1 VELKPYQQQVINDLD
16 KFLEYLNTFQDS
28 AKAFNQF
35 WEDKVGKYQ
44 ANLDGSYSGMR
55 PYKNNIPGATHIAI
69 KVPTAG
75 GKTFIACNA
84 LHSIFKSFDVTRPK
98 AVVWLVPWSNL
109 LQQTAGHLSNPTH
122 PYREKLN
129 ALFGNRVEVFEKEE
143 LLQGA
148 GFNPTSAKEQLNIFV
163 FNFSS
168 IRINSTKKDD
178 RKVYEQ
184 NGALEQFRGFVDK
197 DLVIDDTDET
207 ALINVIRSLNP
218 VVVVDESHNAESVL
232 SVEMLNN
239 LNPSVVLDLTATP
252 KENSNIISF
261 VNAMALK
268 KEHMVKLPV
277 IVYNHHKKE
286 EVITSAL
293 HLQRQLELLA
303 IEEEKV
309 TGKYI
314 RPIILFQAQS
324 NIKGKDNTTYIHIKE
339 QLTKLRIPE
348 EQIKI
353 KVSGLDELKGINL
366 MAKDCE
372 VRYII
377 TVNALKEGW
386 DCPNAYILASL
397 ADKSS
402 AVDVE
407 QILGRVLRQP
417 HVTKHQ
423 SPLLNLSFV
432 LSASSKFQE
441 TLDNIVKALQ
451 DSGFSKEDYYA
462 EEEPEVE
469 LTNNEVLQQELFGT
483 SPVSSGN
490 SEDGK
495 VPVDEI
501 NIEEIDF
508 DPNVELDSNQI
519 GSTTDIVKQITQK
532 GESEGK
538 SFEQK
543 AESYTEDNTDYLLR
557 EMGKQP
563 KKYRIEDPFV
573 DVVNDLAIPQ
583 FYRKVPADELHD
595 TIMFEELK
603 QEEQL
608 LNRNSLLKGFKLA
621 SKSTEINFDDTDTE
635 VFQVDYNESKHT
647 ATKQKVSIR
656 AKAILV
662 DTILSKPKET
672 QIKDITQLIVRK
684 LGDMTPI
691 SHEDITKYVTRVFED
706 LHNDQIRDIINNEF
720 LYISKIKAKV
730 KELESEYAREQFQKL
745 LDTNNILVKPSF
757 KFPNELTQI
766 SPSSAIDK
774 SLYEAEASMNGF
786 EQEVIMNIAS
796 LENVLFWHRNIEKRG
811 FALNGFES
819 NHYPDFI
826 IFTRNGNLILIET
839 KGDYLDN
846 DESRAKNLL
855 GKKWAE
861 KAGDNFKYFMV
872 FQKKEVPGTYTAQ
885 SITEIVRML

>member
-1 VELKPYQQQVINDLD
+1 MELKPYQQQVINDLD
-16 KFLEYLNTFQDS
+16 KFLEYLSEYQDS

-35 WEDKVGKYQ
+35 WEDRVGKYQ
-44 ANLDGSYSGMR
+44 MKLDGTYSGMKL
-55 PYKNNIPGATHIAI
+55 YKNNIPGATHIAI

-84 LHSIFKSFDVTRPK
+84 VNSIFKSFDASKPK

-109 LQQTAGHLSNPTH
+109 LQQAVGHFSSPTH

-129 ALFGNRVEVFEKEE
+129 ALFGNRVEVFEKAE

-148 GFNPTSAKEQLNIFV
+148 GFNPTTVKEQLNIFV

-168 IRINSTKKDD
+168 IRINSRKKDD

-184 NGALEQFRGFVDK
+184 NGALEPFRNFVDT
-197 DLVIDDTDET
+197 DLVLDDTDET

-218 VVVVDESHNAESVL
+218 VVIVDESHNAESDL

-239 LNPSVVLDLTATP
+239 LNPSFVLDLTATP

-268 KEHMVKLPV
+268 KENMVKLPV

-339 QLTKLRIPE
+339 QLVKLKIPE

-353 KVSGLDELKGINL
+353 KVSGLDELKGIDL
-366 MAKDCE
+366 MAKNCP
-372 VRYII
+372 VRFII
-377 TVNALKEGW
+377 TINALKEGW

-417 HVTKHQ
+417 YVTKHQ
-423 SPLLNLSFV
+423 TPLLNLSFV
-432 LSASSKFQE
+432 LSASSKFQA

-451 DSGFSKEDYYA
+451 NSGFSKDDYYA
-462 EEEPEVE
+462 QEAPEEE
-469 LTNNEVLQQELFGT
+469 LSDSEVLQQELFGE
-483 SPVSSGN
+483 SD
-490 SEDGK
+490 SEKKEDDQPEGG
-495 VPVDEI
+495 I
-501 NIEEIDF
+501 NIKDVDF
-508 DPNVELDSNQI
+508 DPETELSIDQI
-519 GSTTDIVKQITQK
+519 GITNNIVKEITEK
-532 GESEGK
+532 GETEGK

-543 AESYTEDNTDYLLR
+543 AEEYTEDNTDYLLR

-563 KKYRIEDPFV
+563 KKYKIEEQFHFV
-573 DVVNDLAIPQ
+573 AESIEIPQ
-583 FYRKVPADELHD
+583 FYRKVPQDELHD
-595 TIMFEELK
+595 TILFKELN

-608 LNRNSLLKGFKLA
+608 LSRNSLLNNFKLA
-621 SKSTEINFDDTDTE
+621 SKSTDINFSESSAE
-635 VFQVDYNESKHT
+635 VYQVDYNESKHT
-647 ATKQKVSIR
+647 ATMDKISER
-656 AKAILV
+656 AKNILI
-662 DTILSKPKET
+662 DTILAKPKKG
-672 QIKDITQLIVRK
+672 QIKEITKLIVSK

-691 SHEDITKYVTRVFED
+691 SHFDITKYVNRVFED
-706 LHNDQIRDIINNEF
+706 LSNDQIRDVINNEY
-720 LYISKIKAKV
+720 LYIAKIKTKV
-730 KELESEYAREQFQKL
+730 KELESEYAKDQFQKL
-745 LDTNNILVKPSF
+745 LDTNSIIVKPSF
-757 KFPNELTQI
+757 KFQEELTHV
-766 SPSSAIDK
+766 SPSSPIGK
-774 SLYEAEASMNGF
+774 SLYVREASMNPF

-796 LENVLFWHRNIEKRG
+796 LDNVLFWHRNLEKGKG
-811 FALNGFES
+811 FALNGFDS

-826 IFTRNGNLILIET
+826 IYTKQNNLVLIET

-846 DESRAKNLL
+846 DESRAKNIL

-872 FQKKEVPGTYTAQ
+872 FQKKEVADTYTAQ
-885 SITEIVRML
+885 SIIDIVKML

>member
-1 VELKPYQQQVINDLD
+1 MELKPYQQQVINDLD
-16 KFLEYLNTFQDS
+16 KFLEYVNTYQDS

-44 ANLDGSYSGMR
+44 VKFDGSYSGMK
-55 PYKNNIPGATHIAI
+55 PYKNNIPGATHIAV

-84 LHSIFKSFDVTRPK
+84 LSSIFKSFDASKPK

-109 LQQTAGHLSNPTH
+109 LQQTVGHLSNPTH

-129 ALFGNRVEVFEKEE
+129 ALFGNRVEVLEKEQ

-148 GFNPTSAKEQLNIFV
+148 GFNPTSVQEQLNILV

-168 IRINSTKKDD
+168 IRINSIKKDD

-184 NGALEQFRGFVDK
+184 NGALEQFRGFVDN
-197 DLVIDDTDET
+197 DLIIEDTDET

-218 VVVVDESHNAESVL
+218 VVVVDESHNAESDL
-232 SVEMLNN
+232 SVEMLNK
-239 LNPSVVLDLTATP
+239 LNPSFVLDLTATP

-303 IEEEKV
+303 LEEEKV

-339 QLTKLRIPE
+339 QLTKLKIPE

-353 KVSGLDELKGINL
+353 KVSGLDELKGIDL

-417 HVTKHQ
+417 YVTKHQ
-423 SPLLNLSFV
+423 TPLLNLSFV

-451 DSGFSKEDYYA
+451 ESGFSKDDYYA
-462 EEEPEVE
+462 EEEPETE
-469 LTNNEVLQQELFGT
+469 LSDNEVLQNELFGE
-483 SPVSSGN
+483 
-490 SEDGK
+490 SEPKQTDDDT
-495 VPVDEI
+495 PRAVDEI
-501 NIEEIDF
+501 EVDEIDF
-508 DPNVELDSNQI
+508 NPETELTPDQI
-519 GSTTDIVKQITQK
+519 GNTNDIVKQITQK

-557 EMGKQP
+557 EMGKEP
-563 KKYRIEDPFV
+563 KKYKIEEPFV
-573 DVVNDLAIPQ
+573 DVVSDIEIPQ
-583 FYRKVPADELHD
+583 FYRKVPNDELHD
-595 TIMFEELK
+595 TIIFEELTQK
-603 QEEQL
+603 EQL

-621 SKSTEINFDDTDTE
+621 SKSTEINFDDTATE
-635 VFQVDYNESKHT
+635 VFQVDYNETKHT
-647 ATKQKVSIR
+647 ATMQKLSTR
-656 AKAILV
+656 AKSILV
-662 DTILSKPKET
+662 DTILAKPKET
-672 QIKDITQLIVRK
+672 QIKEITSLIVRK

-691 SHEDITKYVTRVFED
+691 SHEDITKYVSRVFED
-706 LHNDQIRDIINNEF
+706 LNNDQIRDIINNEF
-720 LYISKIKAKV
+720 LYIRKIKDKV
-730 KELESEYAREQFQKL
+730 KKLENEYAKKQFQLL
-745 LDTNNILVKPSF
+745 LDSNTIIVKPSF
-757 KFPNELTQI
+757 KFPPELTHI
-766 SPSSAIDK
+766 NLCSPINK
-774 SLYEAEASMNGF
+774 SLYEREASVNNY
-786 EQEVIMNIAS
+786 EQRVIMDIAS
-796 LENVLFWHRNIEKRG
+796 LENVLFWHRNLEKGKG
-811 FALNGFES
+811 FAINGYKS
-819 NHYPDFI
+819 DHYPDFI
-826 IFTRNGNLILIET
+826 IYTQNGNLILIET
-839 KGDYLDN
+839 KGDHLDN
-846 DESRAKNLL
+846 DDSRAKNLL

-861 KAGDNFKYFMV
+861 KSGDNYKYFMV
-872 FQKKEVPGTYTAQ
+872 FETKDVPDTYTAQ
-885 SITEIVRML
+885 SIIDVVRML

>member
-1 VELKPYQQQVINDLD
+1 MELKPYQQQVINDLD

-501 NIEEIDF
+501 NIDEIDF

-557 EMGKQP
+557 EIGKQP

-621 SKSTEINFDDTDTE
+621 SKSTEINFDDTATE

-662 DTILSKPKET
+662 DTILAKPKEN

-706 LHNDQIRDIINNEF
+706 LNNDQIRDIINNEF

-730 KELESEYAREQFQKL
+730 RELESEYAREQFQKL

-766 SPSSAIDK
+766 SPSIAIDK

-796 LENVLFWHRNIEKRG
+796 LENVAFWHRNVEKRG

-839 KGDYLDN
+839 KGDHLDN

-872 FQKKEVPGTYTAQ
+872 FQKKEVPDTYTAQ

>member
-501 NIEEIDF
+501 NIDEIDF

-557 EMGKQP
+557 EIGKQP

-621 SKSTEINFDDTDTE
+621 SKSTEINFDDTATE

-662 DTILSKPKET
+662 DTILAKPKEN

-706 LHNDQIRDIINNEF
+706 LNNDQIRDIINNEF

-730 KELESEYAREQFQKL
+730 RELESEYAREQFQKL

-766 SPSSAIDK
+766 SPSIAIDK

-796 LENVLFWHRNIEKRG
+796 LENVAFWHRNVEKRG

-839 KGDYLDN
+839 KGDHLDN

-872 FQKKEVPGTYTAQ
+872 FQKKEVPDTYTAQ

>member
-1 VELKPYQQQVINDLD
+1 MELKPYQQQVINDLD
-16 KFLEYLNTFQDS
+16 EFLEYLNTFQDS

-501 NIEEIDF
+501 NIDEIDF

>member
-1 VELKPYQQQVINDLD
+1 MELKPYQQQVINDLD

-885 SITEIVRML
+885 SITEIIRML

>member
-1 VELKPYQQQVINDLD
+1 MELKPYQQQVINDLD

-796 LENVLFWHRNIEKRG
+796 LENVVFWHRNIEKRG

>member
-1 VELKPYQQQVINDLD
+1 MELKPYQQQVINDLD
-16 KFLEYLNTFQDS
+16 KYLEYLNIYRDP

-35 WEDKVGKYQ
+35 WEDRVGKYQ
-44 ANLDGSYSGMR
+44 MQLDGTSKGMR
-55 PYKNNIPGATHIAI
+55 PYKNNIPGATHVAI

-84 LHSIFKSFDVTRPK
+84 LSSVFRAFDASKPK

-109 LQQTAGHLSNPTH
+109 LQQAVGQLSDPTH

-129 ALFGNRVEVFEKEE
+129 ALFGNRVEVFEKHQ

-148 GFNPTSAKEQLNIFV
+148 GFNPTSVKEQLNIFV
-163 FNFSS
+163 FSFSS
-168 IRINSTKKDD
+168 IRINKLKKDD

-184 NGALEQFRGFVDK
+184 NGALEPFRDFVEPEVVLDE
-197 DLVIDDTDET
+197 TDET

-218 VVVVDESHNAESVL
+218 VVVVDESHNAESDL

-239 LNPSVVLDLTATP
+239 LNPSFVLDLTATP
-252 KENSNIISF
+252 KPNSNIISF

-293 HLQRQLELLA
+293 HLQRQLELHA
-303 IEEEKV
+303 IEEEKI

-324 NIKGKDNTTYIHIKE
+324 NIKGKDNTTYLHIKE
-339 QLTKLRIPE
+339 QLIKLKIPE

-353 KVSGLDELKGINL
+353 KVSGLDEIKGIDL
-366 MAKDCE
+366 GAKDCP

-377 TVNALKEGW
+377 TINALKEGW

-417 HVTKHQ
+417 YVTKHQ
-423 SPLLNLSFV
+423 TSLLNLSFV
-432 LSASSKFQE
+432 LSASSKFQA

-451 DSGFSKEDYYA
+451 NSGFSKDDYYA
-462 EEEPEVE
+462 EEVPEKE
-469 LTNNEVLQQELFGT
+469 LSDEEVLQKELFG
-483 SPVSSGN
+483 G
-490 SEDGK
+490 D
-495 VPVDEI
+495 DEKEEQPSDDI
-501 NIEEIDF
+501 NIAEVDFNPEE
-508 DPNVELDSNQI
+508 ELTPDQI
-519 GSTTDIVKQITQK
+519 GETNDIVKEITQK
-532 GESEGK
+532 GEEEGK
-538 SFEQK
+538 SFEKK
-543 AESYTEDNTDYLLR
+543 AEEYTEDNDDYLLR

-563 KKYRIEDPFV
+563 KKYKIEEPFIDIV
-573 DVVNDLAIPQ
+573 SDIEIPQ
-583 FYRKVPADELHD
+583 FYRKVPKDELHD
-595 TIMFEELK
+595 TILFEELT

-608 LNRNSLLKGFKLA
+608 LNRNSLLSGFKLA
-621 SKSTEINFDDTDTE
+621 SKSTEIKFDETSTE
-635 VFQVDYNESKHT
+635 VYQVDYNETKHT
-647 ATKQKVSIR
+647 ATMQKVSTR

-662 DTILSKPKET
+662 DNILAKPKDK
-672 QIKDITQLIVRK
+672 QIKEVTQLIVRK
-684 LGDMTPI
+684 LGDMSPI

-706 LHNDQIRDIINNEF
+706 LSNDQVRDIINNEF
-720 LYISKIKAKV
+720 IYISKIKAKV
-730 KELESEYAREQFQKL
+730 KELETEYAKEQFNKL

-757 KFPNELTQI
+757 KFQKELTHV
-766 SPSSAIDK
+766 SPSSPINK
-774 SLYEAEASMNGF
+774 SLYELEAFMNNF
-786 EQEVIMNIAS
+786 EQEVILNIAS
-796 LENVLFWHRNIEKRG
+796 LDNVLFWHRNLEKGKG
-811 FALNGFES
+811 FALNGFDS

-826 IFTRNGNLILIET
+826 IYTKNKTLILIET
-839 KGDYLDN
+839 KGDHLDN
-846 DESRAKNLL
+846 DDSRAKNVL

-872 FQKKEVPGTYTAQ
+872 FQKKEVPNTYTAQ
-885 SITEIVRML
+885 TIIDIVKSL

>member
-1 VELKPYQQQVINDLD
+1 MELKPYQQQVLNNLD
-16 KFLEYLNTFQDS
+16 KYLEYLLKFQDP
-28 AKAFNQF
+28 AKAFNRY
-35 WEDKVGKYQ
+35 WEDLVGKYQ
-44 ANLDGSYSGMR
+44 MKLDGTYSGMK

-84 LHSIFKSFDVTRPK
+84 VNSIFKSFDASKPK

-109 LQQTAGHLSNPTH
+109 LHQAAGQLSDPTH

-129 ALFGNRVEVFEKEE
+129 SLFGNRVEVFEKQQ

-148 GFNPTSAKEQLNIFV
+148 GFNPTSVKEQLNIFV
-163 FNFSS
+163 FNYSS
-168 IRINSTKKDD
+168 LRINKLKKDD

-184 NGALEQFRGFVDK
+184 NGALEPFRDFVEPE
-197 DLVIDDTDET
+197 LALYDTDET

-218 VVVVDESHNAESVL
+218 VVIVDESHNAESDL

-239 LNPSVVLDLTATP
+239 LNPSFVLDLTATP

-268 KEHMVKLPV
+268 KENMVKLPV

-339 QLTKLRIPE
+339 QLTKLKIPE

-353 KVSGLDELKGINL
+353 KVSGLDELKGIDL
-366 MAKDCE
+366 MAKDCQ
-372 VRYII
+372 VRFII
-377 TVNALKEGW
+377 TINALKEGW

-417 HVTKHQ
+417 YVTKHQ
-423 SPLLNLSFV
+423 TPLLNLSFV
-432 LSASSKFQE
+432 LSASSKFQA

-451 DSGFSKEDYYA
+451 NSGFSKDDYYA
-462 EEEPEVE
+462 EEAPEEE
-469 LTNNEVLQQELFGT
+469 LTDSEVLQQELFGE
-483 SPVSSGN
+483 SD
-490 SEDGK
+490 SEKK
-495 VPVDEI
+495 VGEQTEGDI
-501 NIEEIDF
+501 NIEDVDF
-508 DPNVELDSNQI
+508 DPETELSANQI
-519 GSTTDIVKQITQK
+519 GITNNIVKEITEK
-532 GESEGK
+532 GEAEGK

-543 AESYTEDNTDYLLR
+543 AEEYTEDNTDYLLR

-563 KKYRIEDPFV
+563 KKYKIEEEYSIV
-573 DVVNDLAIPQ
+573 AESIEIPQ
-583 FYRKVPADELHD
+583 FYRKVPQDELHD
-595 TIMFEELK
+595 TILFEELK

-608 LNRNSLLKGFKLA
+608 LNRNSLLNGFKLV
-621 SKSTEINFDDTDTE
+621 SKSTEINFDETSTE
-635 VFQVDYNESKHT
+635 VFQVDYSESKHT
-647 ATKQKVSIR
+647 ATMKKVSTR
-656 AKAILV
+656 AKTILV
-662 DTILSKPKET
+662 DTILAKPKSN

-691 SHEDITKYVTRVFED
+691 SHEDITKYVSRVFEN
-706 LHNDQIRDIINNEF
+706 LNNDQIRDIISNEY
-720 LYISKIKAKV
+720 LYISKIKTKV
-730 KELESEYAREQFQKL
+730 KELESEYAKEQFQKL
-745 LDTNNILVKPSF
+745 LDTNNIIVKPSF
-757 KFPNELTQI
+757 KFQKELTHI
-766 SPSSAIDK
+766 NPSSQIEK
-774 SLYEAEASMNGF
+774 SLYEREASINAF
-786 EQEVIMNIAS
+786 EQEVIMNLAS
-796 LENVLFWHRNIEKRG
+796 LDNVLFWHRNLEKGKG
-811 FALNGFES
+811 FALNGFDS

-826 IFTRNGNLILIET
+826 IYTKKNNLVLIET

-861 KAGDNFKYFMV
+861 KAGDNYKYFMV
-872 FQKKEVPGTYTAQ
+872 FQTKAVVDTYTTQ
-885 SITEIVRML
+885 SIVEIVKML

>member
-1 VELKPYQQQVINDLD
+1 MELKPYQQQVINDLD

-44 ANLDGSYSGMR
+44 ANIDGSYSGMR

-84 LHSIFKSFDVTRPK
+84 LHSIFKSFDVTKPK

-129 ALFGNRVEVFEKEE
+129 TLFGNRVEVFEKLQ

-148 GFNPTSAKEQLNIFV
+148 GFNPTSVKEQVNIFV

-168 IRINSTKKDD
+168 IRINSIKKDD

-218 VVVVDESHNAESVL
+218 VVIVDESHNAESVL

-239 LNPSVVLDLTATP
+239 LNPSFVLDLTATP

-309 TGKYI
+309 TGQYI

-501 NIEEIDF
+501 NIDEIDF
-508 DPNVELDSNQI
+508 DPNVEMDSNQI

-532 GESEGK
+532 GETEVK
-538 SFEQK
+538 TFEQK
-543 AESYTEDNTDYLLR
+543 TESYTEDNTDYLLR

-573 DVVNDLAIPQ
+573 DVANDLSIPQ
-583 FYRKVPADELHD
+583 FYRKVPADELHG

-621 SKSTEINFDDTDTE
+621 SKSTEINFDDTATD

-662 DTILSKPKET
+662 DTILAKPKVN

-706 LHNDQIRDIINNEF
+706 LNNDQIRDIINNEF

-757 KFPNELTQI
+757 KFANEITQI
-766 SPSSAIDK
+766 SPSIAIDK

-826 IFTRNGNLILIET
+826 IFTKNGNLILIET
-839 KGDYLDN
+839 KGDHLDN

-872 FQKKEVPGTYTAQ
+872 FQKKEVPDTYTAQ

>member
-1 VELKPYQQQVINDLD
+1 MELKPYQQHVINDLD
-16 KFLEYLNTFQDS
+16 KFLEYLNRFQDS
-28 AKAFNQF
+28 AKAYNQF

-44 ANLDGSYSGMR
+44 LLLDGSSKGMR
-55 PYKNNIPGATHIAI
+55 PYKDNIPGATHVAI

-84 LHSIFKSFDVTRPK
+84 LNSIFKAFDASKPK

-109 LQQTAGHLSNPTH
+109 LQQAVGQLSDTTH

-129 ALFGNRVEVFEKEE
+129 ALFGNRVEVFEKQQ

-148 GFNPTSAKEQLNIFV
+148 GFNPTSVKEQLNIFV
-163 FNFSS
+163 FNYSS
-168 IRINSTKKDD
+168 IRLNSKKISKDV

-184 NGALEQFRGFVDK
+184 NGALEPFRDFVEPE
-197 DLVIDDTDET
+197 LVLDETDET
-207 ALINVIRSLNP
+207 ALINVLRSLNP
-218 VVVVDESHNAESVL
+218 VVVVDESHNAESDL

-239 LNPSVVLDLTATP
+239 LNPSFVLDLTATP
-252 KENSNIISF
+252 KENSNIVSF

-277 IVYNHHKKE
+277 IVYNHYKKE
-286 EVITSAL
+286 EVVTSAL
-293 HLQRQLELLA
+293 HLQRQLELQA
-303 IEEEKV
+303 IEEEKI

-324 NIKGKDNTTYIHIKE
+324 NIKGKDNTTYVHIKE
-339 QLTKLRIPE
+339 QLIKLKIPE

-353 KVSGLDELKGINL
+353 KVSGLDELKGIDL
-366 MAKDCE
+366 SAKNCP
-372 VRYII
+372 VKYII

-417 HVTKHQ
+417 HVTKHKSQ
-423 SPLLNLSFV
+423 LLNLSYV
-432 LSASSKFQE
+432 LSASSKFQA

-451 DSGFSKEDYYA
+451 DSGFSKDDYYA
-462 EEEPEVE
+462 EEAPEE
-469 LTNNEVLQQELFGT
+469 KLTDNEVLQMELFGENEE
-483 SPVSSGN
+483 P
-490 SEDGK
+490 EDKKEKTEG
-495 VPVDEI
+495 DI
-501 NIEEIDF
+501 NITEIDF
-508 DPNVELDSNQI
+508 NPEEELTPERL
-519 GSTTDIVKQITQK
+519 GETTKIVKEITKK
-532 GESEGK
+532 GEEEGN
-538 SFEQK
+538 SFEKK
-543 AESYTEDNTDYLLR
+543 AEEHTEDNDEYILR

-563 KKYRIEDPFV
+563 KKYKIEEPFI
-573 DVVNDLAIPQ
+573 DIVNEIEIPQ
-583 FYRKVPADELHD
+583 FYRKVPKDELHD
-595 TIMFEELK
+595 SILFEELK

-608 LNRNSLLKGFKLA
+608 LNRNSLLNGFKLT
-621 SKSTEINFDDTDTE
+621 SKSTEINFDETSTE
-635 VFQVDYNESKHT
+635 VYQVDYNEMKHT
-647 ATKQKVSIR
+647 ATMKKIETR

-662 DTILSKPKET
+662 DNILAKPKDK
-672 QIKDITQLIVRK
+672 QIKDVAQIIVRK

-706 LHNDQIRDIINNEF
+706 LSNDQVRDIINNEF
-720 LYISKIKAKV
+720 IYISKIKAKV
-730 KELESEYAREQFQKL
+730 KELESDYVKEQFQKL

-757 KFPNELTQI
+757 KFQQELTHV
-766 SPSSAIDK
+766 SPSSPIEK
-774 SLYEAEASMNGF
+774 SLYELEASMNKF
-786 EQEVIMNIAS
+786 EQEVIMNLAS
-796 LENVLFWHRNIEKRG
+796 LENVLFWHRNLEKGKG
-811 FALNGFES
+811 FALNGFDN

-826 IFTRNGNLILIET
+826 IFTRKKNLILIET
-839 KGDYLDN
+839 KGDHLDN
-846 DESRAKNLL
+846 EDSKAKNVL

-872 FQKKEVPGTYTAQ
+872 FQTKEVPNTYTAQ
-885 SITEIVRML
+885 SITDIVKML